1 MIKISISDMKMDFC
15 YSVVPRPSLPP
26 IIIIAYCMQEWREI
40 VSVLSQAL
48 FWGESLGTRLGGRR
62 PYHIKR
68 GSLMNLSM
76 QEAHSHQ
83 FRHTFHYGAAL
94 RFDGF
99 ALLFNILCERQES
112 RVRGKRRVRKGR
124 EGERERREG
133 GRERGGER

>member
-1 MIKISISDMKMDFC
+1 MKMDVC

-26 IIIIAYCMQEWREI
+26 IIIIVYCMQEWREL
-40 VSVLSQAL
+40 VSVWSQAL

-124 EGERERREG
+124 EGEREAERDEKRKEG
-133 GRERGGER
+133 

>member
-1 MIKISISDMKMDFC
+1 MEGDSLS
-15 YSVVPRPSLPP
+15 SVPD
-26 IIIIAYCMQEWREI
+26 
-40 VSVLSQAL
+40 SVLR
-48 FWGESLGTRLGGRR
+48 SLGTRLGGRR
-62 PYHIKR
+62 PNHVKR
-68 GSLMNLSM
+68 ASLMNLSM

-124 EGERERREG
+124 EG
-133 GRERGGER
+133 GRERGGERRIRKAREGTRGN

>member
-1 MIKISISDMKMDFC
+1 
-15 YSVVPRPSLPP
+15 
-26 IIIIAYCMQEWREI
+26 
-40 VSVLSQAL
+40 
-48 FWGESLGTRLGGRR
+48 
-62 PYHIKR
+62 
-68 GSLMNLSM
+68 MNLSM

-124 EGERERREG
+124 EGEREGREG
-133 GRERGGER
+133 EREAERDEKRKEG